1 MPDARGLGYHVFHFA
16 SHQEFGPVM
25 RIFGLGLP
33 ELLII
38 LAIVCILFGPVLFKK
53 INKQVK
59 ATGKAAKKGI
69 ENGAKAAGSD
79 VDLDHIDKS
88 VVLDKVES
96 FQDRVDKMFE
106 EDEEDEPAKTADKTS
121 DSTQA
126 TEKDEKSNA

>member
-1 MPDARGLGYHVFHFA
+1 
-16 SHQEFGPVM
+16 M

-69 ENGAKAAGSD
+69 ENGAKAASSD

-121 DSTQA
+121 DSTQT

>member
-1 MPDARGLGYHVFHFA
+1 
-16 SHQEFGPVM
+16 M
-25 RIFGLGLP
+25 RIFAPGLP

>member
-1 MPDARGLGYHVFHFA
+1 
-16 SHQEFGPVM
+16 M

-121 DSTQA
+121 DSTQT
-126 TEKDEKSNA
+126 TEKDEKPNV

>member
-1 MPDARGLGYHVFHFA
+1 
-16 SHQEFGPVM
+16 M

-38 LAIVCILFGPVLFKK
+38 LAIVCILFGPILFKK

-121 DSTQA
+121 DSTQT

>member
-1 MPDARGLGYHVFHFA
+1 MGYHVSHSA
-16 SHQEFGPVM
+16 SLKSLERVM

-53 INKQVK
+53 LNKQVK

-79 VDLDHIDKS
+79 VDLDHIDKNA
-88 VVLDKVES
+88 VLDKVES
-96 FQDRVDKMFE
+96 FQDRVDKMFA
-106 EDEEDEPAKTADKTS
+106 DDDEDEPAKAADKTS
-121 DSTQA
+121 TSTEA
-126 TEKDEKSNA
+126 AEKDEKPSA

>member
-1 MPDARGLGYHVFHFA
+1 MGYHVSHSA
-16 SHQEFGPVM
+16 SFKSLERVM

-53 INKQVK
+53 LNKQVK

-79 VDLDHIDKS
+79 VDLDHIDKNA
-88 VVLDKVES
+88 VLDKVES

-106 EDEEDEPAKTADKTS
+106 DDDEDEPAKATDKAPA
-121 DSTQA
+121 STKA
-126 TEKDEKSNA
+126 AEKDEKPSA

>member
-1 MPDARGLGYHVFHFA
+1 
-16 SHQEFGPVM
+16 M
-25 RIFGLGLP
+25 RIFVPGLP

-59 ATGKAAKKGI
+59 ATGKEGI

-106 EDEEDEPAKTADKTS
+106 EDKEDEPAKTADKTS
-121 DSTQA
+121 DSTQT

>member
-1 MPDARGLGYHVFHFA
+1 MG
-16 SHQEFGPVM
+16 
-25 RIFGLGLP
+25 IFGLGLP

>member
-1 MPDARGLGYHVFHFA
+1 MPDARGLGYHVSHFA
-16 SHQEFGPVM
+16 SHQEFGPVL

-106 EDEEDEPAKTADKTS
+106 EDKEDEPAKTADKTS
-121 DSTQA
+121 DSTQT

>member
-1 MPDARGLGYHVFHFA
+1 MG
-16 SHQEFGPVM
+16 
-25 RIFGLGLP
+25 IFGLGLP

-79 VDLDHIDKS
+79 VDLNHIDKS

-121 DSTQA
+121 DSTQT

>member
-1 MPDARGLGYHVFHFA
+1 
-16 SHQEFGPVM
+16 M

-106 EDEEDEPAKTADKTS
+106 EDEEDEPAKAADKTS
-121 DSTQA
+121 DSTQT

>member
-1 MPDARGLGYHVFHFA
+1 MCPTPQAFKSLER
-16 SHQEFGPVM
+16 VM

-53 INKQVK
+53 LNKQVK

-79 VDLDHIDKS
+79 VDLDHIDKNA
-88 VVLDKVES
+88 VLDKVES

-106 EDEEDEPAKTADKTS
+106 DDDEDEPAKTADKTPA
-121 DSTQA
+121 STEVA
-126 TEKDEKSNA
+126 EKDEKPSA

>member
-1 MPDARGLGYHVFHFA
+1 
-16 SHQEFGPVM
+16 M

-106 EDEEDEPAKTADKTS
+106 EDEPAKTADKTS
-121 DSTQA
+121 DSTPT
-126 TEKDEKSNA
+126 TEKDEKSSA

>member
-1 MPDARGLGYHVFHFA
+1 
-16 SHQEFGPVM
+16 M
-25 RIFGLGLP
+25 RIFGLSLP

-121 DSTQA
+121 DSTQT

>member
-1 MPDARGLGYHVFHFA
+1 
-16 SHQEFGPVM
+16 M

-79 VDLDHIDKS
+79 VDLNHIDKS

-106 EDEEDEPAKTADKTS
+106 EDEEDEPAKTANKTS
-121 DSTQA
+121 DSTQT

>member
-1 MPDARGLGYHVFHFA
+1 
-16 SHQEFGPVM
+16 M

-106 EDEEDEPAKTADKTS
+106 EDEEDEPAKAADTTS
-121 DSTQA
+121 DSTQT

>member
-1 MPDARGLGYHVFHFA
+1 MGYHVSHSA
-16 SHQEFGPVM
+16 SFKSLERVM

-53 INKQVK
+53 LNKQVK

-79 VDLDHIDKS
+79 VDLDHIDKNA
-88 VVLDKVES
+88 VLDKVES

-106 EDEEDEPAKTADKTS
+106 DDDEDESAKTADKAPA
-121 DSTQA
+121 STEVA
-126 TEKDEKSNA
+126 EKDEKPSA

>member
-1 MPDARGLGYHVFHFA
+1 
-16 SHQEFGPVM
+16 M

>member
-1 MPDARGLGYHVFHFA
+1 MG
-16 SHQEFGPVM
+16 
-25 RIFGLGLP
+25 IFGLGLP

-121 DSTQA
+121 DSTQT

>member
-1 MPDARGLGYHVFHFA
+1 
-16 SHQEFGPVM
+16 M
-25 RIFGLGLP
+25 RIFGLGVP

-121 DSTQA
+121 DSTQT

>member
-1 MPDARGLGYHVFHFA
+1 
-16 SHQEFGPVM
+16 M

-38 LAIVCILFGPVLFKK
+38 LVIVCILFGPVLFKK

-121 DSTQA
+121 DSTQT

>member
-1 MPDARGLGYHVFHFA
+1 
-16 SHQEFGPVM
+16 M

-53 INKQVK
+53 LNKQVK

-79 VDLDHIDKS
+79 VDLDHIDKNA
-88 VVLDKVES
+88 VLDKVES

-106 EDEEDEPAKTADKTS
+106 DDDENEPAKTADKTPA
-121 DSTQA
+121 STKA
-126 TEKDEKSNA
+126 AEKDEKPSA

>member
-1 MPDARGLGYHVFHFA
+1 MG
-16 SHQEFGPVM
+16 
-25 RIFGLGLP
+25 IFSLGLP

-106 EDEEDEPAKTADKTS
+106 EDKEDEPAKTADKTS
-121 DSTQA
+121 DSTQT

>member
-1 MPDARGLGYHVFHFA
+1 MPDARGLGYHVSHFA
-16 SHQEFGPVM
+16 SHQEFGPVV

-106 EDEEDEPAKTADKTS
+106 EDKEDEPAKTADKTS
-121 DSTQA
+121 DSTQT

>member
-1 MPDARGLGYHVFHFA
+1 
-16 SHQEFGPVM
+16 M

-126 TEKDEKSNA
+126 TEKDEKPNA

>member
-1 MPDARGLGYHVFHFA
+1 MSHFA

-121 DSTQA
+121 DSTQT

>member
-1 MPDARGLGYHVFHFA
+1 
-16 SHQEFGPVM
+16 M

-69 ENGAKAAGSD
+69 ENVAKAAGSD

-121 DSTQA
+121 DSTQT

>member
-1 MPDARGLGYHVFHFA
+1 
-16 SHQEFGPVM
+16 M

-88 VVLDKVES
+88 VVLDKIES

-121 DSTQA
+121 DSTQT
-126 TEKDEKSNA
+126 TEKDEKPNV

>member
-1 MPDARGLGYHVFHFA
+1 
-16 SHQEFGPVM
+16 M

-33 ELLII
+33 ELFII

-121 DSTQA
+121 DSTQT